1 MFTFYPLKEPKILY
15 NIIVGR
21 ITALWEVKM
30 AVLTMT
36 NEEFKVFPQILK
48 DYARYNVTIKG
59 NSPKTICEY
68 LQDLRT
74 FFRFLIVRRDAL
86 VVSAEEFERLSIAD
100 IGETEVKSVTEMVII
115 EFFMYANLERHNSPT
130 TRMRKLSALRSFYHY
145 VCTKLHITDSDPT
158 QNVDAPKKGYT
169 LPKYLTLEEAVRL
182 LETVRG
188 DTESKTSVR
197 DYCIISL
204 FLNTGMRL
212 SELVGLNIESLDP
225 KITRVTVKGKGNKE
239 RVVYINDAAREAIE
253 DYLRIRLD
261 PRRIRTSENALFIS
275 GREKRISNKT
285 VQWMVYKYLK
295 LAGLGSKGL
304 SVHKLRHTAATLM
317 YQSGKVD
324 IRVLKDIL
332 GHEQLNTTQIYTHI
346 VERNIEEAVGN
357 NPLADITIDKPQIR
371 RTEQE

>member
-1 MFTFYPLKEPKILY
+1 
-15 NIIVGR
+15 
-21 ITALWEVKM
+21 M

-36 NEEFKVFPQILK
+36 NDEFKTFPPILK

-74 FFRFLIVRRDAL
+74 FFRFLIVRRDDL
-86 VVSAEEFERLSIAD
+86 IITAEEFEKLAIAD
-100 IGETEVKSVTEMVII
+100 VGEKEVVSVTEAIII
-115 EFFMYANLERHNSPT
+115 EFFMYANLERHNSAA

-145 VCTKLHITDSDPT
+145 VCTKLHIMENDPT

-169 LPKYLTLEEAVRL
+169 LPKYLTLEEAILL

-225 KITRVTVKGKGNKE
+225 KITRVVVRGKGNKE
-239 RVVYINDAAREAIE
+239 RVVYINDAAREALE

-261 PRRIRTSENALFIS
+261 PRRIRTAEPALFIS

-295 LAGLGSKGL
+295 LAGLGAKGL

-357 NPLADITIDKPQIR
+357 NPLAEITIEKPQIR
-371 RTEQE
+371 RGEE